1 MADLSSGEYQRI
13 LDLTV
18 AILDN
23 DEPDLPWRLILDEV
37 RVSLA
42 SATSLLFWTQGWVDA
57 PPDDFPVPHREPRAS
72 PRSAPPPSPLP
83 TRSMGPDLDAQFHRH
98 PLVRHYQVAPDP
110 MPRTVEDLHRDGRWP
125 DEAAQHAVTEYLEA
139 DRHLAVPLPAPPGE
153 GRVIVLGRA
162 GRGFTDRDRHLAA
175 RWQPLLAAA
184 LNQQRQIDRW
194 RAQASAAQGVPP
206 EAMTSFPEDAPEVV
220 VDGARGQVDAGG
232 LGSTRGGLL
241 RPDAPVALRC
251 AVIEAE
257 RATYPIVWMCRL
269 LRVPRSSFHA
279 WRTQFASEG
288 PAPRWRP
295 TRDCCP
301 GYFSGSSAPSPNPGG
316 RGEAGVQR
324 VPRSTGGR
332 RDDFGAA
339 TGQGR
344 GDRCGVRHLEAT
356 RRCPA

>member
-175 RWQPLLAAA
+175 RWQPLLGAA
-184 LNQQRQIDRW
+184 LTATAIARRLTISPRTVHRHIDSIYRKLRTNDRLATVL
-194 RAQASAAQGVPP
+194 RARDEGLLADPNRPSGRP
-206 EAMTSFPEDAPEVV
+206 EA
-220 VDGARGQVDAGG
+220 
-232 LGSTRGGLL
+232 
-241 RPDAPVALRC
+241 
-251 AVIEAE
+251 
-257 RATYPIVWMCRL
+257 
-269 LRVPRSSFHA
+269 
-279 WRTQFASEG
+279 
-288 PAPRWRP
+288 
-295 TRDCCP
+295 
-301 GYFSGSSAPSPNPGG
+301 
-316 RGEAGVQR
+316 
-324 VPRSTGGR
+324 
-332 RDDFGAA
+332 
-339 TGQGR
+339 
-344 GDRCGVRHLEAT
+344 
-356 RRCPA
+356 

>member
-1 MADLSSGEYQRI
+1 MADLSTGEYQRI

-206 EAMTSFPEDAPEVV
+206 EAVSRYRLTPREVAVLTLLGDALTATAI
-220 VDGARGQVDAGG
+220 ARRLTISPRTVHRHIDSIYRKLRTNDRLATV
-232 LGSTRGGLL
+232 LRARDEGLL
-241 RPDAPVALRC
+241 ADPNRPSGRP
-251 AVIEAE
+251 EA
-257 RATYPIVWMCRL
+257 
-269 LRVPRSSFHA
+269 
-279 WRTQFASEG
+279 
-288 PAPRWRP
+288 
-295 TRDCCP
+295 
-301 GYFSGSSAPSPNPGG
+301 
-316 RGEAGVQR
+316 
-324 VPRSTGGR
+324 
-332 RDDFGAA
+332 
-339 TGQGR
+339 
-344 GDRCGVRHLEAT
+344 
-356 RRCPA
+356 

>member
-162 GRGFTDRDRHLAA
+162 GRAAGGGEPLPVDAARGGRADPARRRAHRHGDRPPADHLAPDGA
-175 RWQPLLAAA
+175 PAH
-184 LNQQRQIDRW
+184 RQHL
-194 RAQASAAQGVPP
+194 P
-206 EAMTSFPEDAPEVV
+206 EAAHE
-220 VDGARGQVDAGG
+220 
-232 LGSTRGGLL
+232 
-241 RPDAPVALRC
+241 
-251 AVIEAE
+251 
-257 RATYPIVWMCRL
+257 
-269 LRVPRSSFHA
+269 
-279 WRTQFASEG
+279 
-288 PAPRWRP
+288 
-295 TRDCCP
+295 
-301 GYFSGSSAPSPNPGG
+301 
-316 RGEAGVQR
+316 
-324 VPRSTGGR
+324 
-332 RDDFGAA
+332 
-339 TGQGR
+339 
-344 GDRCGVRHLEAT
+344 
-356 RRCPA
+356 